1 MAEPKTAK
9 SGKAEPK
16 RRRKKKAAAEPRSRG
31 IAPAAIGAGTPP
43 AALTQLAQAIE
54 ADGGTVLAPY
64 KDPLGGNWQI
74 FAALPIDL
82 VEPTPYQRD
91 LSKPHVERLSLAMD
105 KLGRYLDPMIVV
117 RGEQPGEEGREEPA
131 PSAARGQTALHPY
144 WTPNGNHRLAALR
157 QLGAKSVVAIVVPD
171 IEVAHRIL
179 LLNTEKAHNLRERS
193 LEVIRLAELL
203 AETES
208 RPERDFEIEF
218 EEPAL
223 LTIGLCYQ
231 ENGRFAGG
239 AYHPILRRV
248 EKFEDVPLREAL
260 ETRRQRAA
268 RILELDA
275 AVSEAMKKLKERGFE
290 SPYLRPFVVAR
301 INPIRFKRGSADVD
315 EVIDTML
322 ASARKFDAGRVRA
335 DQVAKAGG
343 APEEGG

>member
-1 MAEPKTAK
+1 
-9 SGKAEPK
+9 
-16 RRRKKKAAAEPRSRG
+16 
-31 IAPAAIGAGTPP
+31 
-43 AALTQLAQAIE
+43 LTRLAQAIE
-54 ADGGTVLAPY
+54 EDGGTVLAPY
-64 KDPLGGNWQI
+64 KDPLGGNWQL

-91 LSKPHVERLSLAMD
+91 LSKPHVERLSAAMD

-117 RGEQPGEEGREEPA
+117 RTEVDEGGEGRQE
-131 PSAARGQTALHPY
+131 STSRPY

-157 QLGAKSVVAIVVPD
+157 ALGARSVIAIVVPD

-193 LEVIRLAELL
+193 LEVIRLAQLL
-203 AETES
+203 AQADK

-239 AYHPILRRV
+239 AYHPVLRRA
-248 EKFEDVPLREAL
+248 EKWLALPLPKAL
-260 ETRRQRAA
+260 ETRRERAG

-275 AVSEAMKKLKERGFE
+275 AVTEAMKKLKERGFD

-301 INPIRFKRGSADVD
+301 INPLRFKRGGNPDVD
-315 EVIDTML
+315 ETIETML
-322 ASARKFDAGRVRA
+322 AAARRFDAGRVRA
-335 DQVAKAGG
+335 DQVARAGG
-343 APEEGG
+343 APEESS